1 MNTKIGNLKINGLS
15 EEGYFLFTINHSPR
29 LINIDQ
35 AEDLI
40 LFLQKEISN
49 HELKKLT
56 EKFTEGLD

>member
-1 MNTKIGNLKINGLS
+1 MNIKINNLIINGLDYDGDFGFKIIKS
-15 EEGYFLFTINHSPR
+15 GEY
-29 LINIDQ
+29 INIKQ

>member
-1 MNTKIGNLKINGLS
+1 MDAQIGNLRINRLS
-15 EEGYFLFTINHSPR
+15 EEGYFMITINHSTR

-40 LFLQKEISN
+40 LFLQKEIAN

-56 EKFTEGLD
+56 EKFTEGL